1 MLDYQKIAI
10 SLQAVRHDVFRTPK
24 NPMILSSLVGGGFQ
38 LFITVL
44 ITLILSNIIPP
55 YSNSGSLHSNLLYC
69 FLFTGIISGYTSK
82 RVYQSM
88 SAKNNGLKFDIQFSF
103 LVSIL
108 FSYYI
113 LFMLSVSNSVG
124 ATNTPSFKNM
134 VVCFVI
140 WIFVH
145 TPMVFIGLFI
155 ANKQPYPEIPI
166 QPSAS
171 PHIYPSTLF
180 VGAVALYHTFLMYSI
195 INNWNWRV
203 YEMNTGTI
211 VFFILYQY
219 FISSLYHISF
229 DDSTLKFYY
238 FAVTGFRSLIIYFL
252 NSSISYLSSYLF
264 VRVLYSKKYL
274 GGKPLFR
281 EESGFNEGLKES
293 SEIAYKWSL
302 LIGAISSLDV
312 FYHHSKSMVIEEQSK
327 LITSL
332 EDMQSRLKAIL
343 NLHCSPPTIDMLK
356 VKFNSYSHTET
367 TESDLST
374 HLSKTT
380 ITSNNVDSCCSSCE
394 DGDDSGCCGGTLNK
408 IKYNIFEWSWIIFE
422 FFQF

>member
-1 MLDYQKIAI
+1 MTSRMFDYQKIAI

-69 FLFTGIISGYTSK
+69 YLFTGIISGYASK

-88 SAKNNGLKFDIQFSF
+88 NAKNNGLKFDIQFSF
-103 LVSIL
+103 LISFLIPGIL

-155 ANKQPYPEIPI
+155 ANKQSHPEIPI

-171 PHIYPSTLF
+171 PHIYPSSKLGITFLVIVLFGLTNTVEFNAQFITYDYANYSRFTYFDIYSYVSTEYIFSALF
-180 VGAVALYHTFLMYSI
+180 VGAVALNYTLLFLSYEI
-195 INNWNWRV
+195 HNWNWRV

-219 FISSLYHISF
+219 FFSSLYHISF
-229 DDSTLKFYY
+229 DDSTSKFYY

-281 EESGFNEGLKES
+281 EESMSLI
-293 SEIAYKWSL
+293 IA
-302 LIGAISSLDV
+302 
-312 FYHHSKSMVIEEQSK
+312 
-327 LITSL
+327 
-332 EDMQSRLKAIL
+332 
-343 NLHCSPPTIDMLK
+343 
-356 VKFNSYSHTET
+356 
-367 TESDLST
+367 
-374 HLSKTT
+374 
-380 ITSNNVDSCCSSCE
+380 
-394 DGDDSGCCGGTLNK
+394 
-408 IKYNIFEWSWIIFE
+408 
-422 FFQF
+422 